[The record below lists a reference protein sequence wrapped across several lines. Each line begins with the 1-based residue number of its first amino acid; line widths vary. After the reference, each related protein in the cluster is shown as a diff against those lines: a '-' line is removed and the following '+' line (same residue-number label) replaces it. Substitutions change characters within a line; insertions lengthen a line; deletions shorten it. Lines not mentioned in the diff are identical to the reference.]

1 MNNELK
7 GVFMKGG
14 EAIIKSL
21 RDQGVDVVFGY
32 PGGVLLPLYDV
43 IYDSDL
49 KHILVRHEQCAAHA
63 ADGYA
68 RASGKVGVCIGT
80 SGPGAT
86 NLVTGIATAY
96 MDSSPVLAIA
106 GQVSTPL
113 IGNDAFQE
121 VDTLGM
127 TMPITKHNFQAMHAD
142 EIPGLI
148 KSAFYI
154 AGTGRPGPVLLDLPK
169 DVQVEELDYEKAQVI
184 DLPGYKPTKKGHPL
198 QVKRAAELIL
208 NSEKP
213 VILAGGGVILS
224 GASEELLKLS
234 EIINAPVAT
243 TLMGKGAFPED
254 HPLALGMLG
263 MHGRKSSNFVV
274 DDCDCLIAIGCR
286 FSDRTTGSI
295 PKFAEN
301 AKIVHIDV
309 DPAEIGKNVDINVPI
324 VGDAKII
331 MTSLIKTISQ
341 TKNPGQNTLAWRKH
355 IVNFKKTC
363 IPRLSFDDIPLKPQ
377 QVIKE
382 ISDAVTDDTIVTT
395 DVGQNQMWMA
405 HYFTS
410 KIPRTFL
417 SSGGLGTMGFGFPAA
432 IGAKVAKPDTDV
444 VAVCGDG
451 GFLMVCQDLATIKE
465 YDIPVVVCIL
475 DNRYLGM
482 VAQWQKL
489 FYNERMS
496 HTKLG
501 EVPDFVKLAESFG
514 IKAERVEKP
523 GQMRETLKEAL
534 LADEPAVIDVTID
547 PEEILPMVPPG
558 CGLTEIVGEY
568 KVAREIPG
576 EIPYRPQA
584 KEGGD

>member
-1 MNNELK
+1 
-7 GVFMKGG
+7 MKGG

-43 IYDSDL
+43 IYDSDM

-96 MDSSPVLAIA
+96 MDSSPIIAIA

-154 AGTGRPGPVLLDLPK
+154 ANTGRPGPVVLDLPK
-169 DVQVEELDYEKAQVI
+169 DVQQEDFDFERAKSME
-184 DLPGYKPTKKGHPL
+184 LPGYKPTKKGHPL
-198 QVKRAAELIL
+198 QVKRAADLIL
-208 NSEKP
+208 GCEKP

-224 GASEELLKLS
+224 GSSSELLKLS
-234 EIINAPVAT
+234 EILGAPVAT
-243 TLMGKGAFPED
+243 TLMGKGSFPED
-254 HPLALGMLG
+254 NPLSLGMLG
-263 MHGRKSSNFVV
+263 MHGRKVANFTV
-274 DDCDCLIAIGCR
+274 DDCDCLIAVGCR
-286 FSDRTTGSI
+286 FSDRTTGSV

-309 DPAEIGKNVDINVPI
+309 DPAEIGKNVDVDVPI
-324 VGDAKII
+324 VGDAKIVLQ
-331 MTSLIKTISQ
+331 SLLKIISQ
-341 TKNPGQNTLAWRKH
+341 KNISASVNTAAWAKHVSEFRK
-355 IVNFKKTC
+355 ISM
-363 IPRLSFDDIPLKPQ
+363 PRLSFDDIPMKPQ

-382 ISDAVTDDTIVTT
+382 ISEAITDDTIVTT

-432 IGAKVAKPDTDV
+432 IGAKIAKPETDV

-451 GFLMVCQDLATIKE
+451 GFLMVCQDLATISE
-465 YDIPVVVCIL
+465 YNIPIVICVL

-489 FYNERMS
+489 FYNNRIS
-496 HTKLG
+496 HTELG
-501 EVPDFVKLAESFG
+501 ALPDFVKLAESFDVN
-514 IKAERVEKP
+514 AEKVEKP
-523 GQMRETLKEAL
+523 GELKEAL
-534 LADEPAVIDVTID
+534 KLALRSGEPTLLDIVIDPD
-547 PEEILPMVPPG
+547 EILPMVPPG

-568 KVAREIPG
+568 KVETEYPG
-576 EIPYRPQA
+576 EIPYKPQA
-584 KEGGD
+584 QETGGD